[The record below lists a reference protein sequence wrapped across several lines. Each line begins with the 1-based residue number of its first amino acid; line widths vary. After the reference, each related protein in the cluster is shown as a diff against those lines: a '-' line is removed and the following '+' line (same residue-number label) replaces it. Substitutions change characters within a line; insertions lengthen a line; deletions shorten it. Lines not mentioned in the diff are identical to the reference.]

1 MAAFVRQMF
10 CIFRVCSYHICQ
22 QGEPTMLT
30 IHTMTAWCFHVFHHL
45 VISVVSAQQ
54 NAVTYYCMLC
64 YVLGSLY
71 GSMELKSCSCHFWSF
86 RSKQCL
92 FFSSLSCLWVR
103 QCGIRPFFFSLIESV
118 YFRSAEIIFI
128 MFTRLWEAAEKMI
141 KLNDQYLLDFNLPQ
155 NGCIVVL
162 LQNKHINHMLHDA
175 LSSKIPHL
183 GNLLL
188 NWRN

>member
-1 MAAFVRQMF
+1 MYFIIWLFLLFQHSR
-10 CIFRVCSYHICQ
+10 
-22 QGEPTMLT
+22 MLSR
-30 IHTMTAWCFHVFHHL
+30 M
-45 VISVVSAQQ
+45 
-54 NAVTYYCMLC
+54 C

-86 RSKQCL
+86 RSKWCL

-128 MFTRLWEAAEKMI
+128 MFTRLWVNSWKDDKT
-141 KLNDQYLLDFNLPQ
+141 KLSIPARFQS
-155 NGCIVVL
+155 ITEWVVVL

-188 NWRN
+188 NWRNWLFDGDSKARWL